1 MNSPRARAIHVH
13 QSHGKTFR
21 RALKDRSTVAFTR
34 VEVLI
39 LAATVALLALLSL
52 PLGARQQTVS
62 TRSEQLVC
70 MANLRHIGRAY
81 QLWASD
87 HDDQNPY
94 LLDPSQGG
102 IRGVLAANNVWYQF
116 AWLSNELA
124 TPKVLVCPSDTNT
137 IRIARDFSFSADGGF
152 LNPSYRNNAASY
164 FLSLH
169 AFRDNPHAILAG
181 DRNLQAS
188 STGGAC
194 SSSGLSSVSSLPW
207 DVSRT
212 GAGGSFAPV
221 WSADGQHVAFISY
234 AKDLTTNDNF
244 AEFYDVFVR
253 DLASNRTTLVSVNL
267 SGVGGGNDH
276 SISPAVSS

>member
-1 MNSPRARAIHVH
+1 MNSKGTRGISVCRVH
-13 QSHGKTFR
+13 RQIFR
-21 RALKDRSTVAFTR
+21 QATGQRSDVAFTR
-34 VEVLI
+34 VELLI
-39 LAATVALLALLSL
+39 VSATLALLVLISL
-52 PLGARQQTVS
+52 PLAARQQSVS

-94 LLDPSQGG
+94 LLDPNQGG
-102 IRGVLAANNVWYQF
+102 IRGVAVANNIWYQF

-124 TPKVLVCPSDTNT
+124 TPKVLVCPSDTN
-137 IRIARDFSFSADGGF
+137 ILRIARDFSFSADGGF
-152 LNPSYRNNAASY
+152 LNPAYRNNAVSY

-194 SSSGLSSVSSLPW
+194 SYSGLSSVSTLQAFGGLPSNALWSNSLHGVQGNVLFNDR
-207 DVSRT
+207 DV
-212 GAGGSFAPV
+212 
-221 WSADGQHVAFISY
+221 
-234 AKDLTTNDNF
+234 
-244 AEFYDVFVR
+244 
-253 DLASNRTTLVSVNL
+253 RTTS
-267 SGVGGGNDH
+267 
-276 SISPAVSS
+276 SIEMWNAVAGTSTDAQRLHFITPR

>member
-1 MNSPRARAIHVH
+1 MNLRGTREISVFWT
-13 QSHGKTFR
+13 QQESFR
-21 RALKDRSTVAFTR
+21 RGSGHCSAVAFTK
-34 VEVLI
+34 VELLI
-39 LAATVALLALLSL
+39 VSATLVLLSL
-52 PLGARQQTVS
+52 LSFPLGARQQTTS

-94 LLDPSQGG
+94 LLDPNQGG
-102 IRGVLAANNVWYQF
+102 IRGVAVANNIWYQF

-124 TPKVLVCPSDTNT
+124 TPKVLVCPSDTN
-137 IRIARDFSFSADGGF
+137 ILRIARDFSFSADGGF
-152 LNPSYRNNAASY
+152 LNPAYRNNAVSY

-194 SSSGLSSVSSLPW
+194 SYSGLSSVSTLQGFGIASTALW
-207 DVSRT
+207 SNALHGLQGNVLFNDRDVQTTSSVELWNLVVGPSTDAQRLH
-212 GAGGSFAPV
+212 F
-221 WSADGQHVAFISY
+221 
-234 AKDLTTNDNF
+234 LTP
-244 AEFYDVFVR
+244 R
-253 DLASNRTTLVSVNL
+253 
-267 SGVGGGNDH
+267 
-276 SISPAVSS
+276 